1 MKYILDTNVCIG
13 LLKGKSSFLRTKIE
27 NILTDHIIIPA
38 IVRFE
43 LYYGAYKSS
52 RREETLQKL
61 NEFLTSFET
70 IELDNHIAET
80 AGKIRADIEKQGT
93 PIGPYD
99 LLIGASALY
108 TGYVLVTH
116 NTKEFSRIPGL
127 MIEDWEA

>member
-27 NILTDHIIIPA
+27 NISTDHIIIPA

-80 AGKIRADIEKQGT
+80 AGKIRADIEKKGT
-93 PIGPYD
+93 TIGPYD
-99 LLIGASALY
+99 LLIGASAIY

-116 NTKEFSRIPGL
+116 NTKEFSRIPDL